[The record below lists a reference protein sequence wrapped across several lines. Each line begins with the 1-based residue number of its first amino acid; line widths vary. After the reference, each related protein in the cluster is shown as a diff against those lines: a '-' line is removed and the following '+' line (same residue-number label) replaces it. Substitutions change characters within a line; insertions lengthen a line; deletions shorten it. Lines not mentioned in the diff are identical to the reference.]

1 MLELT
6 VTVTVVD
13 SECHYRLMREC
24 LGQRASDCALL
35 LGSGVQCALIL
46 IGMDPQMPASF
57 GASTS
62 DFLAL
67 RGRSWAVHNS
77 GVARDRLRCGGYD

>member
-1 MLELT
+1 M
-6 VTVTVVD
+6 
-13 SECHYRLMREC
+13 HEC

-46 IGMDPQMPASF
+46 IGKDPQMPASF

-62 DFLAL
+62 DFS
-67 RGRSWAVHNS
+67 GTMWESWALHNS

>member
-46 IGMDPQMPASF
+46 IGKDPQMPASF
-57 GASTS
+57 SASTS
-62 DFLAL
+62 DFS
-67 RGRSWAVHNS
+67 GTMWESWALHNS

>member
-46 IGMDPQMPASF
+46 IGKDPQMPASF

-62 DFLAL
+62 DFS
-67 RGRSWAVHNS
+67 GTMWESWALHNS

>member
-1 MLELT
+1 MSLSIDAR
-6 VTVTVVD
+6 V
-13 SECHYRLMREC
+13 SRAAC
-24 LGQRASDCALL
+24 LSVAASDCALL

-62 DFLAL
+62 DFFWHYVGGVGQCITQAL
-67 RGRSWAVHNS
+67 RGIVCAAAVMTR
-77 GVARDRLRCGGYD
+77 VMKP

>member
-1 MLELT
+1 LLELT

-13 SECHYRLMREC
+13 SECHYRLMHEC

-46 IGMDPQMPASF
+46 IGKDPQMPASF

-62 DFLAL
+62 DFSSTMWE
-67 RGRSWAVHNS
+67 SWALHNS